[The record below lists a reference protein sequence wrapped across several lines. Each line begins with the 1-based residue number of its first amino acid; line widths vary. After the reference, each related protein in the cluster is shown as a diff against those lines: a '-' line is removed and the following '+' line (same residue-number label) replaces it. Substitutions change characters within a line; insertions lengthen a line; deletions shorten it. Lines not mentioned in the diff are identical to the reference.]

1 VSRWTR
7 TIFVDQNQLF
17 REGLRRILSETDFR
31 VARDSATL
39 EEVLKGIPD
48 KMAPHLLLLSVGS
61 DYVTAAREV
70 EHFKGIYA
78 SARVVVLSEHC
89 NFDSVF
95 AVLRAGANG
104 FVLKRIHHKTLLKSL
119 ELVML
124 GQSVIPSMVIDLFTG
139 PLKPPFGTQVLIE
152 GWKSGFSRI
161 ETDRDD
167 FSRKFSS
174 REAEIL
180 DCLTRGEANKLIARQ
195 FDIAEATVKVHVKAI
210 LRKIG
215 VGNRT
220 QAAIWAKHH
229 LTAPGNSASMVSEST
244 TDPSRD
250 LPREELVL
258 E

>member
-39 EEVLKGIPD
+39 EEVLKGVPD
-48 KMAPHLLLLSVGS
+48 KAAPHLLLLSIGS
-61 DYVTAAREV
+61 DHVTAAREV
-70 EHFKGIYA
+70 ECFKGIYA
-78 SARVVVLSEHC
+78 NARVVVLSEDC

-124 GQSVIPSMVIDLFTG
+124 GQSVIPSMVIDLFIR
-139 PLKPPFGTQVLIE
+139 PLKPPFESQLLIE
-152 GWKSGFSRI
+152 GWKSSSSKI
-161 ETDRDD
+161 EINGDD

-174 REAEIL
+174 REVEIL

-229 LTAPGNSASMVSEST
+229 LTAPGPSAHLASGST
-244 TDPSRD
+244 TNPSSD
-250 LPREELVL
+250 LSRQELVD
-258 E
+258 